1 MADNTTSTSPRSKRR
16 PTPRLHR
23 DMTPFVDLDFLLIP
37 FFMLTTHPIDQRV
50 MNLELPLPGK
60 ATPANNTLN
69 ILLDGKGRRYGYQGE
84 FSAATLLHPLG
95 C

>member
-1 MADNTTSTSPRSKRR
+1 MAEITTTNSCRSKRR
-16 PTPRLHR
+16 SLPHL
-23 DMTPFVDLDFLLIP
+23 DMTPLADLGFLLTT
-37 FFMLTTHPIDQRV
+37 FFMLTTHPIDHRV